1 MKPRAILDAPAYR
14 IPEAAEYLRLPEATL
29 RSWVLG
35 RDYPVSMGKRHS
47 RPVIDITDPAKEYL
61 SFINLVEAHVLS
73 GIRRKHNISLLR
85 VRDAVEFLR
94 EKFGSNRPLVDQQ
107 FVTDGIDLFVEK
119 LEGLVNVSRKGQ
131 VAMRE
136 VLVLH
141 LRRIDRDPM
150 GVPIRLFP
158 FTHSKPELQTTG
170 TVVIDPAVSYGRPII
185 RRLGVP
191 TAMIAERYKAGE
203 RVDDLAADYGA
214 ERDEI
219 EEAIRCELTVRA
231 A

>member
-1 MKPRAILDAPAYR
+1 MKRAILDAPAYR
-14 IPEAAEYLRLPEATL
+14 IPEAAEYLRLPAATL

-35 RDYPVSMGKRHS
+35 RDYPVSTGVRHS
-47 RPVIDITDPAKEYL
+47 RPIIDIAEPAKGHL

-73 GIRRKHNISLLR
+73 GIRRKHNVTLPR
-85 VRDAVEFLR
+85 VREAVGFLR
-94 EKFGSNRPLVDQQ
+94 EKLGSNRPLVEQQ
-107 FVTDGIDLFVEK
+107 FVTDGVDLFVEM
-119 LEGLVNVSRKGQ
+119 LGRLVNVSSRGQ
-131 VAMRE
+131 IAMRA
-136 VLVLH
+136 VLELH

-170 TVVIDPAVSYGRPII
+170 TVVIDPAVSFGRPII
-185 RRLGVP
+185 GRLGVP
-191 TAMIAERYKAGE
+191 TSIIAERYKAGE

-219 EEAIRCELTVRA
+219 EEAIRCELPLKA